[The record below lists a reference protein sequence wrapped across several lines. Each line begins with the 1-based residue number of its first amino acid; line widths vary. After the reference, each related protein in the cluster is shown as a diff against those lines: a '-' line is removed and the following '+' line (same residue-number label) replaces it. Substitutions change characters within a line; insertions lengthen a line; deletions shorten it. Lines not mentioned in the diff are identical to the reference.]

1 MIKILPDIK
10 YGTVEQVG
18 KWLKQEVDVKL
29 ANRLNA
35 IRLLLLGYE
44 QQGVA
49 RICGVT
55 RRCTLKWV
63 KKWNQSGKEGLI
75 SKSGGSKSCVTP
87 GIRMEISKIVDVEK
101 NIGGRIITGKLICG
115 YLKKRIKS
123 G

>member
-1 MIKILPDIK
+1 MIKILPDHK
-10 YGTVEQVG
+10 YGTIEQVG
-18 KWLKQEVDVKL
+18 KWLKQELDVKL

-35 IRLLLLGYE
+35 IRLLMLGYE
-44 QQGVA
+44 QQEVA

-75 SKSGGSKSCVTP
+75 SKSGGSRSQVTP
-87 GIRMEISKIVDVEK
+87 EIRMEISKIVDVEK
-101 NIGGRIITGKLICG
+101 NIGGRLITGKLICG
-115 YLKKRIKS
+115 YLKKSIKS